1 MNQSANIEI
10 RVHGKVGELALKPT
24 NYDVKET
31 IAILQVVE
39 DLLFPDSKK
48 ERPIISYSVEEGSV
62 KHVFKTS
69 LQAVIGFQA
78 IMMQVQ
84 QKQSI
89 DFLETP
95 TAKSIELLQDLAIK
109 KNYKVELRTSES
121 DTLFLSIDRSTKYY
135 RLTHEWIQTEL
146 YFYGTLTNAGGKNKP
161 NIHIDTTDFG
171 SVIIKTDKN
180 YLAEQNDNLLYKEI
194 GVRALGLQRL
204 DTGEIDKNSFELV
217 ELIDYQ
223 PKFDANYLDG
233 LINKAASSWETV
245 TDADEWVNNL
255 RAGYNL

>member
-1 MNQSANIEI
+1 MNKSANIEI
-10 RVHGKVGELALKPT
+10 RVIGKVGELTLNPC
-24 NYDVKET
+24 NFDLKET
-31 IAILQVVE
+31 IAILQAAE
-39 DLLFPDSKK
+39 GLLFPTSKK

-62 KHVFKTS
+62 KHLFKTS

-84 QKQSI
+84 QKQSL

-109 KNYKVELRTSES
+109 KNYSVEFRTSES
-121 DTLFLSIDRSTKYY
+121 DVLLLNVDRSTKYY
-135 RLTHEWIQTEL
+135 RLTHEWVQTEL

-161 NIHIDTTDFG
+161 NIHIDTTDLG
-171 SVIIKTDKN
+171 TIIVKTDKS
-180 YLAEQNDNLLYKEI
+180 YLAEQNDNLLYKNI

-204 DTGEIDKNSFELV
+204 DTGEIDKNSFELI

-223 PKFDANYLDG
+223 PKYDATYLNV
-233 LINKAASSWETV
+233 LINKAAISWKNV
-245 TDADEWVNNL
+245 TDTDLWINNL
-255 RAGYNL
+255 RAGL